1 MSLKKVEDL
10 MIDLDIDEI
19 QSAVT
24 TALETNDAVT
34 ILQTLSDAMLKVGKL
49 YEEMEYFLPELVL
62 AGETMEEAMKI
73 LRPKLSSA
81 NIQKKGKVVAA
92 TVKGDLHD
100 IGKNIVVTLLTAAGY
115 DVFDLGRDVSAIE
128 IVEKAKE
135 IGADI
140 IAVSALLTMTA
151 VEIEKVVKELES
163 QGIRKDIKVIC
174 GGAPLNQELAERFG
188 ADISVDDAVTGIEVC
203 DKIMADK
210 AN

>member
-1 MSLKKVEDL
+1 

-24 TALETNDAVT
+24 AALETNDAGTV
-34 ILQTLSDAMLKVGKL
+34 LQTLSNAMLKVGQL
-49 YEEMEYFLPELVL
+49 YEEEEYFLPELVL

-73 LRPKLSSA
+73 IRPKLSGTD
-81 NIQKKGKVVAA
+81 IQKKGKVVAA

-100 IGKNIVVTLLTAAGY
+100 IGKNIVVTLLSAAGY
-115 DVFDLGRDVSAIE
+115 EVIDLGRDVPAKE
-128 IVEKAKE
+128 IVDKAKE
-135 IGADI
+135 TGADI

-203 DKIMADK
+203 DKIMAEK
-210 AN
+210 VG

>member
-1 MSLKKVEDL
+1 MSLQKVEDL

-24 TALETNDAVT
+24 AALENNDAVT
-34 ILQTLSDAMLKVGKL
+34 VLQTLSDAMLKVGKL
-49 YEEMEYFLPELVL
+49 YEEEEYFLPELVL

-73 LRPKLSSA
+73 LRPKLSSE

-115 DVFDLGRDVSAIE
+115 EVIDLGRDVSAKE

-135 IGADI
+135 TGADI

-151 VEIEKVVKELES
+151 VEIEKVVKELEA

-188 ADISVDDAVTGIEVC
+188 ADISCDDAVTGISVC

-210 AN
+210 AG

>member
-34 ILQTLSDAMLKVGKL
+34 VLQTLSDAMLKVGKL

-128 IVEKAKE
+128 IVEKAK
-135 IGADI
+135 
-140 IAVSALLTMTA
+140 
-151 VEIEKVVKELES
+151 
-163 QGIRKDIKVIC
+163 
-174 GGAPLNQELAERFG
+174 
-188 ADISVDDAVTGIEVC
+188 
-203 DKIMADK
+203 
-210 AN
+210 